1 VTAPGKGLAAPSRRD
16 VTAELLISK
25 LLRYGVVA
33 SVSVIL
39 IGMAVT
45 FARHPEYS
53 SSVADTARLT
63 STNDA
68 PHRLADVWLGMRALR
83 GRAVVMAGLLL
94 LIGVPV
100 ARVFLS
106 LFIFGYRRD
115 RVFMAITSVVSALLM
130 ASFLLGRV
138 TE

>member
-1 VTAPGKGLAAPSRRD
+1 MTAPATRD
-16 VTAELLISK
+16 VTAELLISR
-25 LLRYGVVA
+25 LLRYGVIV

-39 IGMAVT
+39 AGMAVT

-53 SSVADTARLT
+53 GSIADTGRLT
-63 STNDA
+63 SQNDA
-68 PHRLADVWLGMRALR
+68 PHRLADVWSGVLALR

-94 LIGVPV
+94 LIGIPV

-115 RVFMAITSVVSALLM
+115 RAFIGITSVVSALLM
-130 ASFLLGRV
+130 LSFLLGRA